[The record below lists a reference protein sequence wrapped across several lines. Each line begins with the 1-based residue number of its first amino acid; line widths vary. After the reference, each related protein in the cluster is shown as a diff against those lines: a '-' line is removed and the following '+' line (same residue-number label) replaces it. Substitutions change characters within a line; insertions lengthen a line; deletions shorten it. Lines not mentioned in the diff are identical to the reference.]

1 MFIHPNAKINI
12 GLYVTERRTDGY
24 HNLET
29 VFYPIPLHDVLEIE
43 PLSSKWGDDCDLQIT
58 GMPKT
63 ENPKQNLVHRVYE
76 SLKEEFQLPPVK
88 ISLRKNIPLG
98 AGLGGGSSD
107 ATATMV
113 LLNDLFQL
121 NLSANDM
128 ERKMSTF
135 GADCPFFVRNKASFA
150 SGIGNRLVPFDFSLK
165 GTFLLLIKPQDS
177 ISTKEAYANIKPQP
191 APNGLTNVLKQPI
204 DEWKFCIR
212 NDFEESIFPSHPS
225 LEAIKSTLYD
235 MGAQY
240 AQMSGSGSTV
250 FGLFDR
256 PTPEARHVFS
266 DCFVYNKMLP

>member
-43 PLSSKWGDDCDLQIT
+43 PLNSNWGYDCDLQIA

-63 ENPKQNLVHRVYE
+63 ENPKQNLVYRVYE
-76 SLKEEFQLPPVK
+76 SLKEEFRLPPVR

-107 ATATMV
+107 ATATML
-113 LLNDLFQL
+113 LLNDIFQL
-121 NLSANDM
+121 NLTPNDM
-128 ERKMSTF
+128 ERKMSSF

-150 SGIGNRLVPFDFSLK
+150 SGIGDRLTPFDFSLK

-191 APNGLTNVLKQPI
+191 APNDLTNVLKQPI